1 MNDCLFCKIMA
12 GEIPSSKVYEDEFVY
27 AFRDIAPQAPV
38 HVLVIS
44 KKHTPDVAH
53 NADLN
58 DQELAA
64 CLRGCA
70 KVAELCGIQAK
81 LLDAVAPYVKEG
93 GTLVYSTC
101 SMLKCENEQQVEAF
115 LARHP
120 EFEIDKL
127 PESIPGQFRQHYA
140 TGLQLMPHRD
150 HVGGFYI
157 CRMRRKRL

>member
-70 KVAELCGIQAK
+70 KVAELCGIDKTGYRIVNNCGENACQTVKHMHYHVLGGEK
-81 LLDAVAPYVKEG
+81 LSEKMA
-93 GTLVYSTC
+93 
-101 SMLKCENEQQVEAF
+101 
-115 LARHP
+115 
-120 EFEIDKL
+120 
-127 PESIPGQFRQHYA
+127 
-140 TGLQLMPHRD
+140 
-150 HVGGFYI
+150 
-157 CRMRRKRL
+157 